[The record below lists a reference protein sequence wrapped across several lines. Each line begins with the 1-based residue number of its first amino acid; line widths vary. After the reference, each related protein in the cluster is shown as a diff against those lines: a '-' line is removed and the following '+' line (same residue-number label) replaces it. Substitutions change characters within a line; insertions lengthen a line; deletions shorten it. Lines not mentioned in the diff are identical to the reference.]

1 MHRRTFV
8 AAAAVGLAGCASSS
22 AGVREDTT
30 VGPDPAAAAAAVR
43 QRLNEARESA
53 GVAAL
58 RSDDGL
64 ADAARAHSQ
73 DMHRRDFYAHENP
86 DGEDPSDRAGCRA
99 AENLHHGDIAGGGE
113 FDTSSADGL
122 AAYVVDGWRD
132 SEGHREI
139 MLASG
144 YRAVGIG
151 VAIADGEFFAVAM
164 FC

>member
-1 MHRRTFV
+1 MHRRTLL

-58 RSDDGL
+58 PSDGGL

-86 DGEDPSDRAGCRA
+86 DGEGPSDRAGCRA
-99 AENLHHGDIAGGGE
+99 AETLHRGDIAGGGE

-122 AAYVVDGWRD
+122 GAYVVEGWRE
-132 SEGHREI
+132 SAGHREI

-144 YRAVGIG
+144 YRGVGIG
-151 VAIADGEFFAVAM
+151 VAIQGGEFYATAV

>member
-1 MHRRTFV
+1 MHRRTFI
-8 AAAAVGLAGCASSS
+8 AAAAVGVAGCASSS

-30 VGPDPAAAAAAVR
+30 VGPDPAAAAATVR

-58 RSDDGL
+58 PSDDGL

-73 DMHRRDFYAHENP
+73 DMHRRDFYDHTNP
-86 DGEDPSDRAGCRA
+86 DGEGPRDRAGCRA
-99 AENLHHGDIAGGGE
+99 AENLHRGDITGGSE
-113 FDTSSADGL
+113 FDTTSADGL
-122 AAYVVDGWRD
+122 GAYVVEGWRE
-132 SEGHREI
+132 SAGHREI

-151 VAIADGEFFAVAM
+151 VAIAGGEFFAVAM